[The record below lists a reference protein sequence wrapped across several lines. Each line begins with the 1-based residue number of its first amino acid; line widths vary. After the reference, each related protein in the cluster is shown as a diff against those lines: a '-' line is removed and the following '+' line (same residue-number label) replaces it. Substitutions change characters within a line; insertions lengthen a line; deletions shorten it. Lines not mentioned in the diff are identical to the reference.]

1 MRTLTPAQLAAIA
14 LPITRPLYVARLQLT
29 ATYYL
34 SSRGDVDFEPYPA
47 PVLGWEGGI
56 LDGVEIGENSA
67 RITLRNDDNWA
78 SALVL
83 GEAVQDKPIDI
94 WQLYGDSSPFVD
106 GVLLFRGVMDA
117 VSAITPLAVVIDC
130 VSLYGSQRWSPPITC
145 SAPLMNHMPEAGQRL
160 GDIILEPANYA

>member
-1 MRTLTPAQLAAIA
+1 MRTLTAGQLAAIA
-14 LPITRPLYVARLQLT
+14 LPITRPLYVARLSLT
-29 ATYYL
+29 TVLHL

-47 PVLGWEGGI
+47 PVLGWAGDI

-67 RITLRNDDNWA
+67 RITLRNDDNYA
-78 SALVL
+78 SAIVL
-83 GEAVQDKPIDI
+83 NEAVQDKEIDI

-117 VSAITPLAVVIDC
+117 VSAITQLAVVIDC

-145 SAPLMNHMPEAGQRL
+145 SAPLLNHMPEAGQRL
-160 GDIILEPANYA
+160 GDIILEPATHA